1 MSDDTIPHSS
11 GHRSLALQKTGG
23 NDTGPLAFCSAQ
35 LPLMCLSGNLCNA
48 LQSISLGVHCVS
60 DAFPEA
66 MLLMEVL
73 PALLA
78 SRDFP
83 RLGTA
88 RMLEAGYRDSPHP
101 SSVAIVFVMVSCPT
115 CCAPF

>member
-1 MSDDTIPHSS
+1 MPFLTL
-11 GHRSLALQKTGG
+11 GLGV
-23 NDTGPLAFCSAQ
+23 
-35 LPLMCLSGNLCNA
+35 

-73 PALLA
+73 PAPLA

-83 RLGTA
+83 RLATA

-101 SSVAIVFVMVSCPT
+101 SSVAIVFVMVSCR
-115 CCAPF
+115 CVMHE